1 MVIDEGD
8 SAGFAFAYSS
18 VAPLD
23 RADNNSAFS
32 AHENNGVWTHDLK
45 LAKNESYGEWVK
57 ADELEPVVV
66 RREWYA

>member
-1 MVIDEGD
+1 MVIDSGD

-23 RADNNSAFS
+23 RADNKSDFS

-45 LAKNESYGEWVK
+45 IAKNSSYGTWIAEN
-57 ADELEPVVV
+57 ELGPVVV
-66 RREWYA
+66 KREWYA